1 MPVRALL
8 HYALEVP
15 DQTVGETFYRTFGL
29 MGRPARDGAVHL
41 HPGGLGRECT
51 LLYGGPKKRL
61 HHLAFGAP
69 GGEYDAVRESM
80 RRAGVREVDP
90 PRRGPDGGFW
100 VRDPDGHYVN
110 VRPEGASEPPADP
123 PLAVNSPGHIQ
134 REVRRGSPDRA
145 TNVEPRKLGHV
156 LLFTPDVDRQLDF
169 YGRILGLKLSDR
181 VKSIIAFMRCSTDHH
196 NLAFLASK
204 GPGFHHAS
212 FQVGSVDEI
221 AIGATHMRDSGWQM
235 GWGLGRHVIGS
246 NYFYYT
252 RDPWGSFAEYYHDL
266 DYIPEQC
273 AWVPRDFP
281 EEDSLYVWGPPV
293 PPEFVENAELT

>member
-15 DQTVGETFYRTFGL
+15 DQAVGETFYRTFGL
-29 MGRPARDGAVHL
+29 VDTPARDDAVHL
-41 HPGGLGRECT
+41 RPAALTRACT
-51 LLYGGPKKRL
+51 LLYAGPRKRL

-69 GGEYDAVRESM
+69 GDQLDRVRESIK
-80 RRAGVREVDP
+80 RAGVREVDP
-90 PRRGPDGGFW
+90 PRGAPDGGFW
-100 VRDPDGHYVN
+100 IRDPDGHAVN
-110 VRPEGASEPPADP
+110 IRPEAAEAPSVDPAP
-123 PLAVNSPGHIQ
+123 AVNTPGRIMRQ
-134 REVRRGSPDRA
+134 VVRGCPERSLPVA
-145 TNVEPRKLGHV
+145 PRKLGHV
-156 LLFTPDVDRQLDF
+156 LCFTPDVDRQVDF
-169 YGRILGLKLSDR
+169 YTRVLGLKLSDR
-181 VKSIIAFMRCSTDHH
+181 VQSAIAFLRCTTDHH
-196 NLAFLASK
+196 NLAFLASR

-221 AIGATHMRDSGWQM
+221 ALGGARMRDAGWAL

-266 DYIPEQC
+266 DYIPEDC

-281 EEDSLYVWGPPV
+281 EEDSLYLWGPPL
-293 PPEFVENAELT
+293 PPEFVENTELA

>member
-29 MGRPARDGAVHL
+29 VDQPARDGAVHL
-41 HPGGLGRECT
+41 RPSDLGRECT
-51 LLYGGPKKRL
+51 LLYGGPRKRL

-69 GGEYDAVRESM
+69 GDEYEAVRDSI

-90 PRRGPDGGFW
+90 PKGAPDGGFW
-100 VRDPDGHYVN
+100 IRDPDDHPVN
-110 VRPEGASEPPADP
+110 VRPEGGQEPPPDP
-123 PLAVNSPGHIQ
+123 PLVTNSPGHIQ
-134 REVRRGSPDRA
+134 RQVVRGSPDRHA
-145 TNVEPRKLGHV
+145 KVAPRKLGHV

-169 YGRILGLKLSDR
+169 YTGVLGLRLSDR
-181 VKSIIAFMRCSTDHH
+181 VKSIIAFTRCTTDHH
-196 NLAFLASK
+196 NLAFLTSK

-221 AIGATHMRDSGWQM
+221 AVGASRMHDAGWQK

-246 NYFYYT
+246 NYFHYT

-266 DYIPEQC
+266 DYIPENC

-281 EEDSLYVWGPPV
+281 EEDSLYVWGPPL
-293 PPEFVENAELT
+293 PPEFVENTELT